1 MRQERP
7 RLDGT
12 PSTSQPEVL
21 NNAAIRVNSKLT
33 VGDRLP
39 ISPYTMR
46 MSLPDP
52 VRPLDEGDSLYGDA
66 IERVAARAPSRF
78 DRAVL
83 RATGWFG
90 DHTTIRL
97 VTIITF
103 MAVAIGQAVALLIF
117 DDEISARLSGAS
129 YFSIFLTNLASTA
142 TFFIP
147 VPGLTAAAQTL
158 IATQGASSR
167 FPWLVGVAG
176 GTGMAAGEITAYYG
190 GYLGAELVRGRELP
204 GPKRLHGTIQRVIG
218 WINWLM
224 NRWGMLTLFVLSAI
238 PNPVFEIAGLT
249 AGSVRMPFRRF
260 IVSVTAG
267 KVVRGILI
275 AYYGQ
280 NFLDGVRALFT

>member
-1 MRQERP
+1 MSAPDSAPPAEER
-7 RLDGT
+7 
-12 PSTSQPEVL
+12 
-21 NNAAIRVNSKLT
+21 
-33 VGDRLP
+33 
-39 ISPYTMR
+39 
-46 MSLPDP
+46 
-52 VRPLDEGDSLYGDA
+52 DSLNRTA
-66 IERVAARAPSRF
+66 IERVAERVPSRL

-90 DHTTIRL
+90 DHTAIRL
-97 VTIITF
+97 ATVITF

-117 DDEISARLSGAS
+117 DDEISDRISGAS
-129 YFSIFLTNLASTA
+129 YFSIFITNLASTA

-158 IATQGASSR
+158 IATQGESAR

-176 GTGMAAGEITAYYG
+176 GAGMAAGEITAYYG
-190 GYLGAELVRGRELP
+190 GFLGAELVRGHELP
-204 GPKRLHGTIQRVIG
+204 GPRQFHGTIQRVVG

-224 NRWGMLTLFVLSAI
+224 DRWGMLTLFALSVV
-238 PNPVFEIAGLT
+238 PNPAFEIAGLT

-280 NFLDGVRALFT
+280 DFLDGVKALFA